1 LEKNLKRIK
10 TVAVVLIV
18 LLISAIAFGGLYIK
32 NQGVWENV
40 LKKFSYGMELDG
52 IRELKFVLDTSEEEK
67 EIYLDSEGNYAGDV
81 TEEKETTSSPEISLV
96 DESENPVD
104 NAQADATQTETP
116 AEPEENKEDD
126 ILANYTKE
134 KRVIKANEDADIN
147 IDNFEKT
154 KKIIQKR
161 LETIDL
167 YEYNIRLD
175 NVTGELV
182 LEVPDNDNVEI
193 EESLVA
199 TEGKFEVVDHQNGLV
214 LLNNSNIKQASA
226 TYTNN
231 ESGYQVYLIIQLD
244 KEGTEKLKEISKTY
258 VSKADEAGNTTT
270 KYVSVELDDR
280 ELLETYFGDEL
291 TNGVLQIPLGQATEN
306 QEDFAVAY
314 ASTVRVAELLNLD
327 TLPLNYQISADN
339 YIQSSVTSEVKL
351 IAIASFAVIVVIL
364 SIVMI
369 LKYKLNGIKVAI
381 LNVGYIAILTLA
393 LRYTNVLITINSLI
407 AFVGVVG
414 INVLFTFKLLENLKK
429 SDDVKL
435 VFTETMKELYL
446 TIIPVAIIAVIFT
459 FMTGAVI
466 SSIGMVL
473 FWGLA
478 VQALYSGLI
487 YLIGLI

>member
-1 LEKNLKRIK
+1 MEKNLKRIK

-244 KEGTEKLKEISKTY
+244 KEGTEK
-258 VSKADEAGNTTT
+258 
-270 KYVSVELDDR
+270 
-280 ELLETYFGDEL
+280 
-291 TNGVLQIPLGQATEN
+291 
-306 QEDFAVAY
+306 
-314 ASTVRVAELLNLD
+314 
-327 TLPLNYQISADN
+327 
-339 YIQSSVTSEVKL
+339 
-351 IAIASFAVIVVIL
+351 
-364 SIVMI
+364 
-369 LKYKLNGIKVAI
+369 
-381 LNVGYIAILTLA
+381 
-393 LRYTNVLITINSLI
+393 
-407 AFVGVVG
+407 
-414 INVLFTFKLLENLKK
+414 
-429 SDDVKL
+429 
-435 VFTETMKELYL
+435 
-446 TIIPVAIIAVIFT
+446 
-459 FMTGAVI
+459 
-466 SSIGMVL
+466 
-473 FWGLA
+473 
-478 VQALYSGLI
+478 
-487 YLIGLI
+487 

>member
-1 LEKNLKRIK
+1 MEKNLKRIK

-18 LLISAIAFGGLYIK
+18 LLISAVAFGGLYVK

-40 LKKFSYGMELDG
+40 LKKFRYGMELDG
-52 IRELKFVLDTSEEEK
+52 IRELRFVLDTSEEEK

-81 TEEKETTSSPEISLV
+81 AEEKETTSSPEISLV
-96 DESENPVD
+96 DESGNSVE
-104 NAQADATQTETP
+104 NAQTDATQTDTQ
-116 AEPEENKEDD
+116 AEPKENKEDD
-126 ILANYTKE
+126 VLANYTKE

-226 TYTNN
+226 TFTNN

-258 VSKADEAGNTTT
+258 VSKSDEAGNTTT

-280 ELLETYFGDEL
+280 ELLQTYFGDEL
-291 TNGVLQIPLGQATEN
+291 TNGVLQIPLGQATQE
-306 QEDFAVAY
+306 QEDFRVAY
-314 ASTVRVAELLNLD
+314 ASTERVAEILNLD
-327 TLPLNYQISADN
+327 TLPLNYKISADN
-339 YIQSSVTSEVKL
+339 FIQSSVTQEVKL
-351 IAIASFAVIVVIL
+351 IAIVSFSIIVVIL
-364 SIVMI
+364 LIVMSI
-369 LKYKLNGIKVAI
+369 KYKANGIKFAI
-381 LNVGYIAILTLA
+381 LNIGYIAILTLV

-414 INVLFTFKLLENLKK
+414 INILFTFKLLENLKK
-429 SDDVKL
+429 NDDVKL
-435 VFTETMKELYL
+435 VFIETMKKLYL
-446 TIIPVAIIAVIFT
+446 AIAPVVVIAVIFT

-478 VQALYSGLI
+478 VQALYSGLL